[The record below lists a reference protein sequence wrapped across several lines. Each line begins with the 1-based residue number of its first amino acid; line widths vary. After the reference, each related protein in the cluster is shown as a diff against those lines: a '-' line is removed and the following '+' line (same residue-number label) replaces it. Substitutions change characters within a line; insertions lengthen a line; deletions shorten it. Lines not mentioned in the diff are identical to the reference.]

1 MEGRRPLIRRA
12 GREDYEGI
20 IALWNRAGL
29 HHQPE
34 GRDSRANLE
43 REMEDPDVDF
53 LVALAGDRVIGSVIG
68 TNDGR
73 KGWVNRLATDP
84 DRRGEGVAAE
94 LVETV
99 EVRFKDRSLKIFSC
113 LINAENTPSRALFE
127 RNGYVLRTEVLYYS
141 KKVDPDV

>member
-1 MEGRRPLIRRA
+1 M
-12 GREDYEGI
+12 
-20 IALWNRAGL
+20 
-29 HHQPE
+29 
-34 GRDSRANLE
+34 
-43 REMEDPDVDF
+43 DF

-84 DRRGEGVAAE
+84 DRQGEGVAAE

-99 EVRFKDRSLKIFSC
+99 ELLFKARSLKIFSC
-113 LINAENTPSRALFE
+113 LINAENMPSRALFE
-127 RNGYVLRTEVLYYS
+127 GNGYVLRTEVLYYS